1 MPRSRSPI
9 GSKVADQP
17 LEVIDWEPA
26 LGIAENILGSC
37 HELLVGGTPTTSTKV
52 ENRAVGDMTYSP
64 HAIVSPASTGAT
76 ARARSSEDERA
87 DWVMQGLF
95 VTRAP

>member
-37 HELLVGGTPTTSTKV
+37 HELLVGGHL
-52 ENRAVGDMTYSP
+52 VGSEEDIYGPLT
-64 HAIVSPASTGAT
+64 IVTEIHGLSGDDRVGWASV
-76 ARARSSEDERA
+76 R
-87 DWVMQGLF
+87 Q
-95 VTRAP
+95 